1 MKSAKQTM
9 NDLLNPKLVQ
19 ADAKRLGLSVV
30 PIGRVKPKRK
40 AKKGKP

>member
-9 NDLLNPKLVQ
+9 TDLLNPKNVK

-40 AKKGKP
+40 TRGKP

>member
-9 NDLLNPKLVQ
+9 TDLLNPKQVQ

-30 PIGRVKPKRK
+30 PIGRVKPTR
-40 AKKGKP
+40 KKGKKA